1 MPITNPVLSS
11 TGYVLKRAKSVALN
25 GEKLKK
31 VADEWAKMQV
41 SPPAWPEDFHLRTKD
56 VRQLLDYIIIL
67 DSLNFCFWSEN
78 DADKWHIDYDGER
91 YSGYFA
97 LAVALKRFFETN
109 PKKATFEYL
118 QNITF
123 AEFSQI
129 FAGEGKLLL
138 LKKRYEILTSVAK
151 AMVTKYSGNSERL
164 VLSGSHLTSKFVPLV
179 AKNLPSFNDEA
190 EYEGKKV
197 YFWKRAQILASD
209 IHGATYGG
217 GIGYF
222 EDLEYLTAFADYKL
236 PQILN
241 YWGILEYSPKLNE
254 KIKDK
259 VLIKA
264 GSKEEVEIRSATV
277 WAVEYLKEELAR
289 CGKRMRSFEID
300 WLLWNESKRVQMTRP
315 HHLTQTIF
323 Y

>member
-1 MPITNPVLSS
+1 MSITNPVLYS
-11 TGYVLKRAKSVALN
+11 TKRVVDRAKNVTIN

-31 VADEWAKMQV
+31 VAEEWAKMQV

-56 VRQLLDYIIIL
+56 VRQLLDYIIVL

-78 DADKWHIDYDGER
+78 DEDKWHIDYDGEK

-97 LAVALKRFFETN
+97 LSLALKRFFESY

-123 AEFSQI
+123 AEFSQML
-129 FAGEGKLLL
+129 AGEGKLLF
-138 LKKRYEILTSVAK
+138 LKKRYEILSSVAK
-151 AMVTKYSGNSERL
+151 AMVEEYSGNSERL
-164 VLSGSHLTSKFVPLV
+164 VLSGSHLASKFVPLV

-190 EYEGKKV
+190 EYDGKKV

-209 IHGATYGG
+209 IHGATSGR

-222 EDLEYLTAFADYKL
+222 EDLDYLAAFADYKL
-236 PQILN
+236 SQILN

-277 WAVEYLKEELAR
+277 WAVEYLKEELER
-289 CGKRMRSFEID
+289 RGRRMRSFEID
-300 WLLWNESKRVQMTRP
+300 WLLWNESKRVQMTKP